1 MLIVTNLRWMM
12 VAKKLL
18 NKLGLKTPKSKCWKV
33 LQEMCTV
40 HLENL
45 LGLESSH
52 LDLFSFGFQSPEDL
66 KLFVG
71 FFSVFYGLQL
81 NLTSKHPSWNF
92 PHKTLYRIYVIKLD
106 FGQNIVKL

>member
-12 VAKKLL
+12 VARKLPS
-18 NKLGLKTPKSKCWKV
+18 KLGLKTPKSKCWKV
-33 LQEMCTV
+33 LQEIIVYRV

-52 LDLFSFGFQSPEDL
+52 LDLFFFGFQSPEDL

-71 FFSVFYGLQL
+71 FFSVFYGL
-81 NLTSKHPSWNF
+81 
-92 PHKTLYRIYVIKLD
+92 
-106 FGQNIVKL
+106 